1 MNDVASKLRQTCD
14 GQRNCEVPLD
24 WRLYW
29 FSPYRTG
36 SDLQEITVCLNF
48 DSFVGLPIPFEHIR
62 FISALDQYPVKN
74 FTFGL
79 FNEFV
84 SIEFRL
90 PGIFKVDF
98 CNFFSFSKFIS
109 SVIYIY
115 VITFK

>member
-1 MNDVASKLRQTCD
+1 MDH
-14 GQRNCEVPLD
+14 
-24 WRLYW
+24 
-29 FSPYRTG
+29 
-36 SDLQEITVCLNF
+36 TVWLNF

-79 FNEFV
+79 FNEFA

-90 PGIFKVDF
+90 PGIVKVDF

-115 VITFK
+115 VIIFK